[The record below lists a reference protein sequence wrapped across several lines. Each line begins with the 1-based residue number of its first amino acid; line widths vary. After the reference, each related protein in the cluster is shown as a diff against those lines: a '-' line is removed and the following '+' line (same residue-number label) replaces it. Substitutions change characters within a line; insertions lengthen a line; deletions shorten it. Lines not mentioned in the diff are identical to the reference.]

1 MGLSRAA
8 RIKILLAIDTAFFF
22 VELIVGYAVG
32 SLALVADSFHMLNDV
47 LSLIVALY
55 AIKATISKW
64 RICQVL
70 VRLASCRDP
79 GCSHQRRLSA
89 CPLFLNFHG
98 GHRKILLHPR
108 NIKSQARSHQISNP
122 KLVVIVGSLGLASN
136 ILGLFLF
143 HEHGHDHSAEK
154 EEHASKPAPA
164 KPALNGA
171 TESTP
176 LLVASASASS
186 SSSQASTPR
195 PRADSN
201 TSMIGHPAHTR
212 AALVAAGEEVMRSQA
227 RPVRQRKKT
236 DDDSVVRSA
245 PVPGPFAASRGIHA
259 QMAAGPF
266 AASRGIHAQMAAGG
280 AENRVEVV
288 VDPSTMLS
296 DDECEDP
303 MGDNEG
309 PHAHGHPVTP
319 YTHDHD
325 DHDHEHNDDHSH
337 SHGHGHSHG
346 HSHGHGHG
354 HGSMNMRALVL
365 HVLGDALGNVGV
377 IATGLIIWQ
386 SDWAFKY
393 YCDPI
398 ISLVITVIIFSS
410 ALPLVKS
417 TSSILLQAVPPSL
430 SLPHLRRALN
440 KTKGV
445 LAVHELHVWQLSE
458 AKSVASV
465 HVRVARPME
474 FMAIAARV
482 RGVLHAFGVHSST
495 IQPEYAE
502 VSVSAHASEEEL
514 RGCVD
519 DGCLAPC
526 GVPGQKQCAPEDG
539 CCPPTP
545 SQRTEEA

>member
-1 MGLSRAA
+1 MGLSRTA

-47 LSLIVALY
+47 LSLVVALY
-55 AIKATISKW
+55 AIK
-64 RICQVL
+64 
-70 VRLASCRDP
+70 
-79 GCSHQRRLSA
+79 LSA
-89 CPLFLNFHG
+89 SGASAKYSYGWHRAEILAALINGVFLLALCFSIFMEAIE
-98 GHRKILLHPR
+98 RFFSTPE
-108 NIKSQARSHQISNP
+108 ISNP

-143 HEHGHDHSAEK
+143 HEHGHDHGAEK
-154 EEHASKPAPA
+154 GENTAKAAPA
-164 KPALNGA
+164 KPALNA

-176 LLVASASASS
+176 LLVPSASASS

-201 TSMIGHPAHTR
+201 SSMIGHPAHTR

-245 PVPGPFAASRGIHA
+245 PV
-259 QMAAGPF
+259 AGPF
-266 AASRGIHAQMAAGG
+266 AASRGIYAQMAAGEAG
-280 AENRVEVV
+280 GRMDVV
-288 VDPSTMLS
+288 VDPSTVLS

-319 YTHDHD
+319 YTYDHD

-502 VSVSAHASEEEL
+502 VGVSAHASEEEL
-514 RGCVD
+514 RAGVD

-526 GVPGQKQCAPEDG
+526 GLPGQKQCAPEDG

-545 SQRTEEA
+545 GSRTEEA

>member
-8 RIKILLAIDTAFFF
+8 RIKTLLVIDTAFFF

-47 LSLIVALY
+47 LSLVVALY
-55 AIKATISKW
+55 AIKLSSSGASAKYSYGWHRAEI
-64 RICQVL
+64 
-70 VRLASCRDP
+70 LAALIN
-79 GCSHQRRLSA
+79 GV
-89 CPLFLNFHG
+89 FLLALCFSIFMEAIE
-98 GHRKILLHPR
+98 RFFSTPE
-108 NIKSQARSHQISNP
+108 ISNP
-122 KLVVIVGSLGLASN
+122 KLVVVVGSLGLASN

-143 HEHGHDHSAEK
+143 HEHGHDHSEEK
-154 EEHASKPAPA
+154 DHTSKTDTPTA
-164 KPALNGA
+164 KPIPNSA

-176 LLVASASASS
+176 LLISSTSAS
-186 SSSQASTPR
+186 SSSQASTLR

-201 TSMIGHPAHTR
+201 TSLIGHPAHTR
-212 AALVAAGEEVMRSQA
+212 AALVAAGQEAKRSQA
-227 RPVRQRKKT
+227 RPVRQRAKA
-236 DDDSVVRSA
+236 DEDSIIRSA
-245 PVPGPFAASRGIHA
+245 PV
-259 QMAAGPF
+259 AGPF
-266 AASRGIHAQMAAGG
+266 AASRGIHVQMGYDAS
-280 AENRVEVV
+280 EDRMDVV
-288 VDPSTMLS
+288 VDPSTVLS

-303 MGDNEG
+303 MGDTEG

-319 YTHDHD
+319 YAHEHDHD
-325 DHDHEHNDDHSH
+325 EHEHEHNDDHSH
-337 SHGHGHSHG
+337 SHGHGHGHG
-346 HSHGHGHG
+346 HS

-377 IATGLIIWQ
+377 IATGLIIWL
-386 SDWAFKY
+386 SDWKFKY

-465 HVRVARPME
+465 HVRVAHPTE

-502 VSVSAHASEEEL
+502 VAVSAHASEEEL
-514 RGCVD
+514 RGCVGD
-519 DGCLAPC
+519 SCLAPC
-526 GVPGQKQCAPEDG
+526 GAPGQKGCAPEDG

-545 SQRTEEA
+545 DQRTQ

>member
-1 MGLSRAA
+1 MGLSRES
-8 RIKILLAIDTAFFF
+8 RIKTLLVIDTAFFF

-47 LSLIVALY
+47 LSLVVALY
-55 AIKATISKW
+55 AIKATSGASAKYSYGWHRAEILAA
-64 RICQVL
+64 L
-70 VRLASCRDP
+70 VNGVFLLALCFSIFMEAIERFFSTP
-79 GCSHQRRLSA
+79 E
-89 CPLFLNFHG
+89 
-98 GHRKILLHPR
+98 
-108 NIKSQARSHQISNP
+108 ISNP

-136 ILGLFLF
+136 LLGLFLF
-143 HEHGHDHSAEK
+143 HEHGHDHSAESHESQAK
-154 EEHASKPAPA
+154 SPSAPA
-164 KPALNGA
+164 KPVLGNA
-171 TESTP
+171 TESTA
-176 LLVASASASS
+176 LLTSSAGASS
-186 SSSQASTPR
+186 YSSEASTPR
-195 PRADSN
+195 PRADSS

-212 AALVAAGEEVMRSQA
+212 AALVAAGEEIKRSQA
-227 RPVRQRKKT
+227 RPVRQHRKAG
-236 DDDSVVRSA
+236 DDSIVRSA
-245 PVPGPFAASRGIHA
+245 PV
-259 QMAAGPF
+259 AGPF
-266 AASRGIHAQMAAGG
+266 AASRGIDAQLNSDGTEDRMD
-280 AENRVEVV
+280 VI
-288 VDPSTMLS
+288 VDPSTALS
-296 DDECEDP
+296 DDDCEDP
-303 MGDNEG
+303 MDDTQG

-319 YTHDHD
+319 YAHD
-325 DHDHEHNDDHSH
+325 DHHEHHDDHSHAHSHDHSH
-337 SHGHGHSHG
+337 SHGHGHS
-346 HSHGHGHG
+346 

-377 IATGLIIWQ
+377 IATGLIIWL
-386 SDWAFKY
+386 SEWKFKY
-393 YCDPI
+393 YCDPM

-440 KTKGV
+440 KTPGV

-502 VSVSAHASEEEL
+502 VGVSAHVSEEEL
-514 RGCVD
+514 RDSVD

-526 GVPGQKQCAPEDG
+526 GLPGREQCAPEDG

-545 SQRTEEA
+545 GQTTSLI

>member
-8 RIKILLAIDTAFFF
+8 RIKTLLVIDTAFFF

-47 LSLIVALY
+47 LSLLSSSGASAKYSYGWHRAEILAALINGVFLLALCFSISME
-55 AIKATISKW
+55 AIERFFST
-64 RICQVL
+64 
-70 VRLASCRDP
+70 P
-79 GCSHQRRLSA
+79 E
-89 CPLFLNFHG
+89 
-98 GHRKILLHPR
+98 
-108 NIKSQARSHQISNP
+108 ISNP
-122 KLVVIVGSLGLASN
+122 KLVVVVGSLGLASN
-136 ILGLFLF
+136 VLGLFLF

-154 EEHASKPAPA
+154 DEVAKTATSTA
-164 KPALNGA
+164 KPVPNSL

-176 LLVASASASS
+176 LLIHSNSASS
-186 SSSQASTPR
+186 SSSRTSTHR
-195 PRADSN
+195 HRADSS
-201 TSMIGHPAHTR
+201 TSLMGHPAQTR
-212 AALVAAGEEVMRSQA
+212 AALVAAGQEAQRSQA
-227 RPVRQRKKT
+227 RPARQRRRT
-236 DDDSVVRSA
+236 EEDSIIRSA
-245 PVPGPFAASRGIHA
+245 PV
-259 QMAAGPF
+259 AGPF
-266 AASRGIHAQMAAGG
+266 AASRGIHAQMDQDAS
-280 AENRVEVV
+280 RDHVDVV
-288 VDPSTMLS
+288 VDPSTVLS

-303 MGDNEG
+303 MGDTEG

-319 YTHDHD
+319 YAHDHDHDHD
-325 DHDHEHNDDHSH
+325 DHDHDHEHNEH
-337 SHGHGHSHG
+337 HG

-354 HGSMNMRALVL
+354 HGHGHSHGSMNMRALVL

-377 IATGLIIWQ
+377 IATGLIIWL
-386 SDWAFKY
+386 SDWKLKY

-440 KTKGV
+440 KTRGV

-465 HVRVARPME
+465 HVRVAHPTE

-495 IQPEYAE
+495 IQPEYAAVA
-502 VSVSAHASEEEL
+502 VSEHASEEEL
-514 RGCVD
+514 RESVD

-526 GVPGQKQCAPEDG
+526 GLPGQKGCAPEDG

-545 SQRTEEA
+545 DQRTQ

>member
-1 MGLSRAA
+1 MGLSRES
-8 RIKILLAIDTAFFF
+8 RIKTLLVIDTAFFF

-47 LSLIVALY
+47 LSLVVALY
-55 AIKATISKW
+55 AIK
-64 RICQVL
+64 
-70 VRLASCRDP
+70 
-79 GCSHQRRLSA
+79 LSA
-89 CPLFLNFHG
+89 SGASAKYSYGWHRAEILAALVNGVFLLALCFSIFMEAIE
-98 GHRKILLHPR
+98 RFFSTPE
-108 NIKSQARSHQISNP
+108 ISNP

-136 ILGLFLF
+136 LLGLFLF
-143 HEHGHDHSAEK
+143 HEHGHDHSAESHESQAK
-154 EEHASKPAPA
+154 SPSAPA
-164 KPALNGA
+164 KPVLGNA
-171 TESTP
+171 TESTA
-176 LLVASASASS
+176 LLTSSAGASS
-186 SSSQASTPR
+186 YSSEASTPR
-195 PRADSN
+195 PRADSS

-212 AALVAAGEEVMRSQA
+212 AALVAAGEEIKRSQA
-227 RPVRQRKKT
+227 RPVRQHRKAG
-236 DDDSVVRSA
+236 DDSIVRSA
-245 PVPGPFAASRGIHA
+245 PV
-259 QMAAGPF
+259 AGPF
-266 AASRGIHAQMAAGG
+266 AASRGIDAQLNSDGTEDRMD
-280 AENRVEVV
+280 VI
-288 VDPSTMLS
+288 VDPSTALS
-296 DDECEDP
+296 DDDCEEP
-303 MGDNEG
+303 MDDTQG

-319 YTHDHD
+319 YAHD
-325 DHDHEHNDDHSH
+325 DHHEHHDDHSHAHSHDHSH
-337 SHGHGHSHG
+337 SHGHGHS
-346 HSHGHGHG
+346 

-377 IATGLIIWQ
+377 IATGLIIWL
-386 SDWAFKY
+386 SEWKFKY
-393 YCDPI
+393 YCDPM

-440 KTKGV
+440 KTPGV
-445 LAVHELHVWQLSE
+445 LAVHELHVRQLSE

-502 VSVSAHASEEEL
+502 VGVSAHVSEEEL
-514 RGCVD
+514 RDSVD

-526 GVPGQKQCAPEDG
+526 GLPGREQCAPEDG

-545 SQRTEEA
+545 GQTTSLV

>member
-8 RIKILLAIDTAFFF
+8 RIKTLLVIDTAFFF
-22 VELIVGYAVG
+22 IELIVGYAVG

-47 LSLIVALY
+47 LSLVLSSSGASAKYSYGWHRAEILAALINGVFLLALCFSIFME
-55 AIKATISKW
+55 AIERFFST
-64 RICQVL
+64 
-70 VRLASCRDP
+70 P
-79 GCSHQRRLSA
+79 E
-89 CPLFLNFHG
+89 
-98 GHRKILLHPR
+98 
-108 NIKSQARSHQISNP
+108 ISNP
-122 KLVVIVGSLGLASN
+122 RLVVVVGSLGLASN

-154 EEHASKPAPA
+154 DDTAKTVPTTAKPAP
-164 KPALNGA
+164 NGA

-176 LLVASASASS
+176 LLTPSASASS
-186 SSSQASTPR
+186 SSSQASTPH
-195 PRADSN
+195 PRVDSN
-201 TSMIGHPAHTR
+201 TSLVGHPAHTR
-212 AALVAAGEEVMRSQA
+212 AALVAAGQEAQRSQA
-227 RPVRQRKKT
+227 RPVQQRKKT
-236 DDDSVVRSA
+236 DEDNIIRSA
-245 PVPGPFAASRGIHA
+245 PV
-259 QMAAGPF
+259 AGPF
-266 AASRGIHAQMAAGG
+266 AASRGIHAQMGQDTSEGRTDVIA
-280 AENRVEVV
+280 
-288 VDPSTMLS
+288 DPSMALS

-303 MGDNEG
+303 MGDTEG
-309 PHAHGHPVTP
+309 PHAHVHPITP

-325 DHDHEHNDDHSH
+325 DHDHDYDHNED
-337 SHGHGHSHG
+337 HG

-354 HGSMNMRALVL
+354 HGHGHSHGSMNMRALVL

-377 IATGLIIWQ
+377 IATGLIIWL
-386 SDWAFKY
+386 SDWKFKY
-393 YCDPI
+393 YCDPT

-440 KTKGV
+440 KTPGV

-465 HVRVARPME
+465 HVRVSRPME

-502 VSVSAHASEEEL
+502 VAVSVHASEEEL
-514 RGCVD
+514 RECVG

-526 GVPGQKQCAPEDG
+526 GVPGQKGCAPEDG

-545 SQRTEEA
+545 DQRTQ